1 MGKSKTP
8 DYSRYFEQ
16 ALAMANQRDPLQDAL
31 SGQAMETINWAKGG
45 DYRNPPKNLF
55 FDFEQPAVRKKR
67 RDLMTNAGN
76 LGISALGSLGGGAEK
91 LIKSNDDLNFAQDE
105 AANYQNNIRNAF
117 QNASMAG
124 KDLSAM
130 NDSRKMGILSTVGGM
145 AQSQAQQPKWWQS
158 LLGAL

>member
-8 DYSRYFEQ
+8 DYSKYFEQ
-16 ALAMANQRDPLQDAL
+16 ALAMANKPDPLQDAL
-31 SGQAMETINWAKGG
+31 SGQAMETINWAKQG

-76 LGISALGSLGGGAEK
+76 LGVSALGSLGGGAEK

-117 QNASMAG
+117 QNASSAG
-124 KDLSAM
+124 KDISAM
-130 NDSRKMGILSTVGGM
+130 QQSKQMGMLSTLGGM
-145 AQSQAQQPKWWQS
+145 AQGQAAQPKWWQS